1 MAVDF
6 ASKQRDREGSG
17 WGLRNAKL
25 RMSRKLIFASGLLV
39 CFSASLDPELKK
51 QISTMKSTDDDA
63 IRSNLAN
70 HLKNFV
76 MLTPLEVLEKSV
88 RSCDVS
94 ENIARDLFGTYGE
107 FLTILGDEKTRQDLA
122 ELRAKD
128 SRTDATFKQVREI
141 SETFEK
147 ALDAMFFENPIL
159 APLTRKYGVF

>member
-1 MAVDF
+1 
-6 ASKQRDREGSG
+6 
-17 WGLRNAKL
+17 
-25 RMSRKLIFASGLLV
+25 
-39 CFSASLDPELKK
+39 
-51 QISTMKSTDDDA
+51 
-63 IRSNLAN
+63 
-70 HLKNFV
+70 

-94 ENIARDLFGTYGE
+94 ENVARDLFGTYGE
-107 FLTILGDEKTRQDLA
+107 FLTLLGDEKTRQDLA

-128 SRTDATFKQVREI
+128 SRTDATFKRVREI

>member
-1 MAVDF
+1 
-6 ASKQRDREGSG
+6 
-17 WGLRNAKL
+17 
-25 RMSRKLIFASGLLV
+25 
-39 CFSASLDPELKK
+39 
-51 QISTMKSTDDDA
+51 MKSTDDDA

-76 MLTPLEVLEKSV
+76 MLTPLEVLEKSI
-88 RSCDVS
+88 RSCDIS
-94 ENIARDLFGTYGE
+94 ENVARDLFGTYGE
-107 FLTILGDEKTRQDLA
+107 FLTILGDEKTRQDLT